1 MTPATPSSTA
11 VAMAF
16 LRAHHARHADP
27 KIFDDYLAASLIAPE
42 ECARF
47 ELRAIDA
54 LHRLRPDVDTFKLDS
69 ATLLRKALRA
79 RGAQAE
85 IIARARFT
93 EDRLLSALQDAVSQY
108 VILGAGL
115 DTFALRRADLRD
127 RLTVFE
133 IDLPAFQD
141 SKRARLAAAGLACPP
156 NLQFLAADFE
166 RESVA
171 DVLLRSA
178 YRRDR
183 RGFFSWLGVTFY
195 LSSEAV
201 FEVLRSI
208 HRVATPGSLLAFDY
222 IDLDGF
228 DPPKASLQIREI
240 MDTVRQAGEPM
251 ISGFDPRRLAV
262 KLAQLGFRVVENIDP
277 AQQQQRY
284 FSGRTDGLHATEHFH
299 FVLAEVIEKHR
310 RQLMV
315 RVSGNPGSNQRPGF
329 KGEG

>member
-47 ELRAIDA
+47 ELRAIDT
-54 LHRLRPDVDTFKLDS
+54 LDRLRPDVDTSKLDP
-69 ATLLRKALRA
+69 ATLLREALRA

-93 EDRLLSALQDAVSQY
+93 EDRFLSALQDGVSQY

-133 IDLPAFQD
+133 IDLPASQD

-183 RGFFSWLGVTFY
+183 QGFFSWLGVTFY

-201 FEVLRSI
+201 SEMLRSI

-228 DPPKASLQIREI
+228 DPAKASLQIREI
-240 MDTVRQAGEPM
+240 MNTVRQAGEPM

-262 KLAQLGFRVVENIDP
+262 NLAQLGFRVVENIDP

-299 FVLAEVIEKHR
+299 FVLVEVIE
-310 RQLMV
+310 
-315 RVSGNPGSNQRPGF
+315 SIADN
-329 KGEG
+329 